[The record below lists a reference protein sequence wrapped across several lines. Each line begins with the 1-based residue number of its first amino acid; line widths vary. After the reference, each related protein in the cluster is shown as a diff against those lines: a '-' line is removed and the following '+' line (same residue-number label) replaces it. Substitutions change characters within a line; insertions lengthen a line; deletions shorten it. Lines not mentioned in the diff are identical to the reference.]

1 MRALRDHF
9 LEILLTHVLL
19 NSVEQYKKEKVEN
32 KTRKIKQSIYG
43 DRTSGK

>member
-9 LEILLTHVLL
+9 IEIRLKHVLL
-19 NSVEQYKKEKVEN
+19 NSVEQYKKEEVEN
-32 KTRKIKQSIYG
+32 KTRKIKQRIYG